1 MGLNMKYEP
10 GQTPLEPEEIDE
22 LKIKTISTRE
32 ELDAFEQA
40 NIEEAVMWSLKRK
53 YSKDKILT
61 EEFVKTLHRKMFG
74 KVWKW
79 AGNFRKTNK
88 NIGVDKFFIE
98 QELRKLLDDCKYWIE
113 HKTYPSD
120 EIAIRC
126 KHRMVKIHLF
136 PNGNGRHS
144 RLFADVLVSHVL
156 ERPVFTW
163 GGKNLV
169 RKGEARAR
177 YLIALRQADMENIE
191 PLLQF
196 ARS

>member
-61 EEFVKTLHRKMFG
+61 VEFVKTLHRKMFG

-98 QELRKLLDDCKYWIE
+98 QELRKLLDDCKYWID
-113 HKTYPSD
+113 HKTYQED

-144 RLFADVLVSHVL
+144 RLFADILVSHVFN
-156 ERPVFTW
+156 RQVFTW
-163 GGKNLV
+163 SGENLV
-169 RKGEARAR
+169 RKGEARER

>member
-1 MGLNMKYEP
+1 
-10 GQTPLEPEEIDE
+10 
-22 LKIKTISTRE
+22 
-32 ELDAFEQA
+32 
-40 NIEEAVMWSLKRK
+40 
-53 YSKDKILT
+53 
-61 EEFVKTLHRKMFG
+61 MFG

-79 AGNFRKTNK
+79 AGDFRKTNK

-136 PNGNGRHS
+136 PDGNGRHS